1 MNRPIFRALLGAL
14 FSIFSASFVMLP
26 ARASAQQTATSR
38 PYMVQLVTDEKTI
51 PIRSETRLDLFVMD
65 AKSMAPVSGLTIT
78 GSLDMPEM
86 GGMDL
91 KTPVISAGSQPG
103 HYNASVILPMK
114 GTYRLDLNLQP
125 PKGGA
130 ISISLNVT
138 PAGAV
143 APAEK
148 QTGMGNMAGMTGTAG
163 GMQMKGTYGDWSA
176 NREGSGTSW
185 QPDSSPMFMKML
197 PSSGRYDIGLM
208 GTIQS
213 GYVDAGGKRG
223 DKQFYGNSMI
233 MWMGR
238 RETGGGILGLNFMT
252 SLDAITNGKKGVPN
266 LFQTGETFNGQPL
279 VDRQHPH
286 DFFSEAAVSFS
297 KPISHDMRGFVYAGP
312 IGEPALGNVMFM
324 HRASGMEIPEAPISH
339 HWFDSTHVSFGV
351 ATLGMTLKDKWK
363 LEGSAFNGHEPNENR
378 FDIEP
383 IQLNSGS
390 GRISFNPDKNWSLS
404 ASYGFLKSPEALEP
418 GVDQHR
424 LTASANYNQA
434 LSNGDDWATT
444 LIFGRLIVPGK
455 KDSNA
460 YLLESTLYH
469 HDDAFFGRLERVDKD
484 ELVGV
489 PAGSYTVNK
498 LLIGDVRNIASRD
511 GFDYGV
517 GGYFGFYKFPSALDS
532 FYGSHPVTW
541 GLFLRVRPS
550 KM

>member
-1 MNRPIFRALLGAL
+1 MKKPIYRALLGAL
-14 FSIFSASFVMLP
+14 FGIISTSLAMLP
-26 ARASAQQTATSR
+26 SWANAQQTATSG
-38 PYMVQLVTDEKTI
+38 PYMVQLATDEKSI
-51 PIRSETRLDLFVMD
+51 PIRSETTLDLFVMD
-65 AKSMAPVSGLTIT
+65 AKSMAPVPGLTIT

-91 KTPVISAGSQPG
+91 KTPVFSAGSQPG
-103 HYNASVILPMK
+103 HYNAVVSLPMK
-114 GTYRLDLNLQP
+114 GSYRLDLKLQP
-125 PKGGA
+125 AKGEA
-130 ISISLNVT
+130 TSLSLTIT
-138 PAGAV
+138 PAGTA
-143 APAEK
+143 APAQK
-148 QTGMGNMAGMTGTAG
+148 QTGMGNMAGMAGMEG
-163 GMQMKGTYGDWSA
+163 GMQMKGTFGEWTA

-197 PSSGRYDIGLM
+197 PSSGRYDIGMM
-208 GTIQS
+208 GTLQT

-223 DKQFYGNSMI
+223 DKQFYANSMI

-252 SLDAITNGKKGVPN
+252 SFDAITNGKKGVPN
-266 LFQTGETFNGQPL
+266 LFQTGETFNGKPL

-286 DFFSEAAVSFS
+286 DLFAEAAVSFS
-297 KPISHDMRGFVYAGP
+297 KPISRDIRGFVYAGP

-351 ATLGMTLKDKWK
+351 ATLGLTLKDKWK

-390 GRISFNPDKNWSLS
+390 GRISFNPDKDWSLS

-418 GVDQHR
+418 GLDQHR
-424 LTASANYNQA
+424 VTASANYNQA
-434 LSNGDDWATT
+434 LGNGDDWATSF
-444 LIFGRLIVPGK
+444 IFGRLIVPGK

-469 HDDAFFGRLERVDKD
+469 HNDAFFGRLERVDKD

-498 LLIGDVRNIASRD
+498 LLLGDVRNVASRN
-511 GFDYGV
+511 GFDYGI
-517 GGYFGFYKFPSALDS
+517 GGYFGLYSFPSALDS

-541 GLFLRVRPS
+541 GVFLRVRPS